1 MLGRLGIVLLAGV
14 IGFAGASVADE
25 PVLTGTVVY
34 LERMLL
40 PAGAVAEVT
49 LEDVSLAD
57 APATSLGT
65 VTVPA
70 HTSPTPFTLPYDA
83 AAITAG
89 HSYALR
95 ASIRADGALMF
106 ATMDHVAFDPARL
119 DGYEL
124 LVRRV
129 ADAAPSLYGAWLAE
143 DIGGA
148 GVLDDVQST
157 LTIAEDG
164 TVSGRGG
171 CNGFGGMAT
180 ISGEKLSFGPLAGTL
195 MACPEAVMDQ
205 ERKFHDALAATAAF
219 RLDAAERKLVL
230 LDAAGTEL
238 VRFTAD

>member
-1 MLGRLGIVLLAGV
+1 MAYRGIIWAFARGAAWAAAYAFVLNAML
-14 IGFAGASVADE
+14 
-25 PVLTGTVVY
+25 
-34 LERMLL
+34 
-40 PAGAVAEVT
+40 
-49 LEDVSLAD
+49 
-57 APATSLGT
+57 ATSLL
-65 VTVPA
+65 A
-70 HTSPTPFTLPYDA
+70 ATP
-83 AAITAG
+83 
-89 HSYALR
+89 
-95 ASIRADGALMF
+95 
-106 ATMDHVAFDPARL
+106 
-119 DGYEL
+119 
-124 LVRRV
+124 
-129 ADAAPSLYGAWLAE
+129 
-143 DIGGA
+143 GA

-195 MACPEAVMDQ
+195 MVCPEAVMDQ